1 MSNILKYTFA
11 MLFSVL
17 LAGCS
22 DEASNPPAPT
32 PEPEPEEVIKNGS
45 LKGTIIGTEWSVDYN
60 NGNSITD
67 QVNVKECVF
76 DGKFNTFFASYLRSG
91 TWVGLDLGE
100 KHIITKIGYSPR
112 INQPTRVQLAII
124 EGANKEDFSDAVP
137 IHIIKEA
144 GEENKMNY
152 ADINCSKGFRY
163 VRYIQKFSC
172 FFSLYFLNKIPTDI
186 PYIFGSRYHLVTIRC
201 DELFFSTA
209 F

>member
-67 QVNVKECVF
+67 QVNVKATTEE
-76 DGKFNTFFASYLRSG
+76 K
-91 TWVGLDLGE
+91 LGFTGQELGISAHAVCLLE
-100 KHIITKIGYSPR
+100 K
-112 INQPTRVQLAII
+112 L
-124 EGANKEDFSDAVP
+124 
-137 IHIIKEA
+137 
-144 GEENKMNY
+144 
-152 ADINCSKGFRY
+152 
-163 VRYIQKFSC
+163 
-172 FFSLYFLNKIPTDI
+172 
-186 PYIFGSRYHLVTIRC
+186 
-201 DELFFSTA
+201 
-209 F
+209 